1 MTGVPTK
8 GGNLDT
14 DTHRERM
21 WRQIKN
27 SYLLAKERG
36 LEQVGPSLMA
46 LGESNCLYLDFLFLF
61 SRTVRQ
67 YISIVSCTQFVVVSY
82 RSSSKL
88 IQRINVRSKNGLE
101 PKSANYGCE
110 ANPNCRPHELWMF
123 FIFVHG
129 WKKSVVFFSHY
140 LSMYAISWFLSLT
153 LQSLK
158 YLLSNPF

>member
-1 MTGVPTK
+1 
-8 GGNLDT
+8 
-14 DTHRERM
+14 
-21 WRQIKN
+21 
-27 SYLLAKERG
+27 
-36 LEQVGPSLMA
+36 MA

-110 ANPNCRPHELWMF
+110 ANPNCRPHEL
-123 FIFVHG
+123 
-129 WKKSVVFFSHY
+129 
-140 LSMYAISWFLSLT
+140 
-153 LQSLK
+153 
-158 YLLSNPF
+158 